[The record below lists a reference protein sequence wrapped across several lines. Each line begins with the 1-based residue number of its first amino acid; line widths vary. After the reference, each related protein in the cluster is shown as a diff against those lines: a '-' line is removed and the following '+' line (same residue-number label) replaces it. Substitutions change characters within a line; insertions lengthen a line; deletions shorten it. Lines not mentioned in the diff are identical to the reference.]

1 MTSCTGGCSTTC
13 GPGSAVGWN
22 CLTPLARHVI
32 DIDIYHTDRDK
43 AAFNGGMFWHTDH
56 YRDAATATHRAY
68 SRSNCQPR
76 DRSYGGGPC
85 NEHNYTTGLLH
96 YYFLTGDPNARAAVL
111 GLADWVVNMDDGRRN
126 LLGLIDGG
134 PTGRASCTRDLGY
147 HGPGRGCGNSVNAL
161 LDGWLASGRRRSP
174 GKGRGPYPPCRTPG

>member
-1 MTSCTGGCSTTC
+1 
-13 GPGSAVGWN
+13 
-22 CLTPLARHVI
+22 
-32 DIDIYHTDRDK
+32 
-43 AAFNGGMFWHTDH
+43 
-56 YRDAATATHRAY
+56 
-68 SRSNCQPR
+68 
-76 DRSYGGGPC
+76 RSYGGGPC

-111 GLADWVVNMDDGRRN
+111 GLADWVINMDDGRRN

-161 LDGWLASGRRRSP
+161 LDGWLASGRRSYLEKAEALIR
-174 GKGRGPYPPCRTPG
+174 RTVHPADDIPARRL